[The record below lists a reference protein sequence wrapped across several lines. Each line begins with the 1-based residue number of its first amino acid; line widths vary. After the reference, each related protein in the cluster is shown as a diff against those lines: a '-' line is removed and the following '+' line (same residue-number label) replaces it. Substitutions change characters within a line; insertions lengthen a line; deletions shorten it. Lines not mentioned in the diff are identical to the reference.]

1 RVNLVDALK
10 GASRSA
16 ASGMSRTGRVLVI
29 GEVGL
34 TLMLLVASGLLLQS
48 FLGLLKVPL
57 GFQPDGVL
65 TMRLSLSPGRF
76 SSPEQMG
83 MKFEQLAQ
91 RVGQVPGW
99 TSAAAGLSLP
109 PNASVMAPLY
119 VAGRTPEAI
128 GERPIAVRSGI
139 TSQYFATMRIPLVAG
154 RAFTEHDLA

>member
-1 RVNLVDALK
+1 TESAMLGVAGGALGIFVACWTIDLAASQIASLPRGTEIHVDATALIFSAAVSLVTGVLFGLAPALHSSRVNLVDALK

-16 ASGMSRTGRVLVI
+16 ASGMSRTGCVLVI

-76 SSPEQMG
+76 SSPEQMAL
-83 MKFEQLAQ
+83 KFEQ
-91 RVGQVPGW
+91 
-99 TSAAAGLSLP
+99 
-109 PNASVMAPLY
+109 
-119 VAGRTPEAI
+119 
-128 GERPIAVRSGI
+128 
-139 TSQYFATMRIPLVAG
+139 
-154 RAFTEHDLA
+154 